1 MAFAA
6 LISLGE
12 GDESVKERGILSLQV
27 SAMQKREDA
36 SQGEGTNR
44 KRTCRRKNG
53 RDMPACKWARA
64 CTLTW
69 VNFIS
74 DLLSFYRTTSIEGP
88 DRSRGG
94 LPFN

>member
-12 GDESVKERGILSLQV
+12 GDESLKERGILSLQV
-27 SAMQKREDA
+27 SAMQKREGA
-36 SQGEGTNR
+36 SQGESTQR

-53 RDMPACKWARA
+53 RDMPACTWARE

-69 VNFIS
+69 VYFIS
-74 DLLSFYRTTSIEGP
+74 DLLLF
-88 DRSRGG
+88 
-94 LPFN
+94 